1 MWSGAWLWFGFM
13 SLMANE
19 TAYLSMYSLANFKKC
34 LLKYCPFLNCIVFF
48 FFYYWVLIF
57 CCLLCDFHIFSPLLE
72 FCLLS
77 VCCLSDALWSTVSYF
92 WCGPVCFIYLLLAVL
107 GFIAAQAFLWLWHA
121 GAALKPAALT
131 VWAPVVG
138 HRISD
143 TQASGVWAR
152 GSAIVAP
159 RL

>member
-1 MWSGAWLWFGFM
+1 MKLHIFPCTHWPILRNVSWSIG
-13 SLMANE
+13 
-19 TAYLSMYSLANFKKC
+19 
-34 LLKYCPFLNCIVFF
+34 PFLNCIVFF
-48 FFYYWVLIF
+48 FFYYWVFIF

-92 WCGPVCFIYLLLAVL
+92 WCGPVCFIHLLLAVL

-131 VWAPVVG
+131 VRAPVVG

-143 TQASGVWAR
+143 TQGFRSLGPWLCDR
-152 GSAIVAP
+152 GSQALEHELRNYGAWA
-159 RL
+159 